1 MGLSDA
7 EHAPENLKQTFLEA
21 YAENRIRFE
30 QFRKQ
35 RPMHCLVKEINAI
48 YKEQDSFPMNIG
60 FKEENVELMTENLGK
75 IYGLNQ
81 AIYMGTPTAI
91 SLRQSDRIMLKSLAN
106 KILWTN
112 DKPFSSQNVEPLI
125 QLIEKMIG
133 GSVVEK
139 DDLGIINLTYK
150 TNTGLDIKL
159 EDVAS
164 GYKPLAYILRLVK
177 NGWLKENTLLEIDE
191 PETNLHPSW
200 VVEFAHLL
208 VMIHKN
214 LGTKILITSHH
225 PDMVSAI
232 RYISEKEG
240 LLENTNFYLAEP
252 VDDSNMYEYKDLKC
266 DIDPVFESFN
276 KSFDMLQKYAENFP
290 TDLI

>member
-1 MGLSDA
+1 M
-7 EHAPENLKQTFLEA
+7 
-21 YAENRIRFE
+21 
-30 QFRKQ
+30 
-35 RPMHCLVKEINAI
+35 
-48 YKEQDSFPMNIG
+48 
-60 FKEENVELMTENLGK
+60 
-75 IYGLNQ
+75 
-81 AIYMGTPTAI
+81 
-91 SLRQSDRIMLKSLAN
+91 
-106 KILWTN
+106 
-112 DKPFSSQNVEPLI
+112 
-125 QLIEKMIG
+125 
-133 GSVVEK
+133 
-139 DDLGIINLTYK
+139 
-150 TNTGLDIKL
+150 
-159 EDVAS
+159 
-164 GYKPLAYILRLVK
+164 
-177 NGWLKENTLLEIDE
+177 LEIDE

-208 VMIHKN
+208 VLIHKN